1 MRFSLLQTGVEA
13 GAFQT
18 VNLGCGIW
26 LDLKVCQLENITTWN
41 LKTWNLKSWN
51 LNWGLSQ
58 RLDGDLNR
66 RAARCHGP
74 DGSGRLAR
82 RERPQVSAPGRCSQ
96 VVARGDRWK
105 RMRGRF
111 KVVEQDPGNLDF
123 QWHTQCCQSCAGQL
137 VLILIFHFWG
147 QDYIW
152 VFVDSLTVKSIF
164 ATDLLVRAWKNEPLE
179 NFAGLIFFQSHPMM
193 QIRKTW
199 DWSFWSGSKDNHLN
213 LIGCLLLVPPRM
225 RTRKCCSLFGFR
237 LFVLPLLPRLCRQGQ
252 EDWVSPSL

>member
-1 MRFSLLQTGVEA
+1 MARTGPA
-13 GAFQT
+13 GRERRQVA
-18 VNLGCGIW
+18 
-26 LDLKVCQLENITTWN
+26 DA
-41 LKTWNLKSWN
+41 
-51 LNWGLSQ
+51 
-58 RLDGDLNR
+58 RLAGWQ
-66 RAARCHGP
+66 A
-74 DGSGRLAR
+74 GRL
-82 RERPQVSAPGRCSQ
+82 
-96 VVARGDRWK
+96 ARGDRWK

-123 QWHTQCCQSCAGQL
+123 QWHTQCCQSCSRQF
-137 VLILIFHFWG
+137 VLFLIFHFWG

-164 ATDLLVRAWKNEPLE
+164 ATDLLVRACKNEPLE